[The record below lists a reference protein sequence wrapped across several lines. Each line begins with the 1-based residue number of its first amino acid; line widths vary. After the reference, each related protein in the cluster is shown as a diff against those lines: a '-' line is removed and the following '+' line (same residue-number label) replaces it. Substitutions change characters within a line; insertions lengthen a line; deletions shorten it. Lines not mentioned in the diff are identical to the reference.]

1 MKLKFTDVILQTATK
16 ILVYIIMT
24 FSIYILFAG
33 HHNPGGGFIGG
44 LITASALV
52 LLYIAFDYR
61 TVREIIPVDFKLLSA
76 TGVIISILTGVASFL
91 FDAPFLS
98 QTFTYIDLPL
108 FGKTEVASALI
119 FDLGVYFAVV
129 GTTMTIIT
137 SISEDDK

>member
-16 ILVYIIMT
+16 IFVFIIMT

-52 LLYIAFDYR
+52 LLYIAFDLQS
-61 TVREIIPVDFKLLSA
+61 VRDVIPFDFKKLAA
-76 TGVIISILTGVASFL
+76 TGVIVSVLTGTASFL
-91 FDAPFLS
+91 FDVPFLS
-98 QTFTYIDLPL
+98 QSFTYVDLPFL
-108 FGKTEVASALI
+108 GKTELASAVI
-119 FDLGVYFAVV
+119 FDLGVYMTVV

-137 SISEDDK
+137 SISEDE